1 VLKRGGNK
9 LNFINGNI
17 VSPKGFQ
24 ATGGFA
30 GIKKQKND
38 LCLVYSSVPCKA
50 AGMFTTNIVKAAP
63 VLWDQELV
71 NKGGAIHGL
80 VVNSG
85 NANACTGKQGI
96 EDNRLMAEAFAAQ
109 INAKPEEVL
118 ICSTGVI
125 GQPMPMDAVQKGIR
139 EISSGLGSSY
149 EDGILAAE
157 AIMTTDTFMKA
168 YAVQIELDGKT
179 VALGGMAK
187 GSGMI
192 HPNMATMLSFV
203 TTDVNITKELLQ
215 KALRDTVED
224 TYHMISVDDDT
235 STNDTVLVLANG
247 CAENPLISAEDERYH
262 KFVKAL
268 GEINRKL
275 AVDIARD
282 GEGASKL
289 IEATVTG
296 AVSKKDAVKLAKSI
310 ISSSLFKAAMF
321 GADANW
327 GRALCAMGYSGGSF
341 DPDKVSIAFRSGEKE
356 ILLMDVGNPVIFDE
370 ELALEILKNTHIYVD
385 ILLRDGDAT
394 ATAWGCDLTYDY
406 VKINGEYRS

>member
-1 VLKRGGNK
+1 
-9 LNFINGNI
+9 
-17 VSPKGFQ
+17 
-24 ATGGFA
+24 
-30 GIKKQKND
+30 
-38 LCLVYSSVPCKA
+38 
-50 AGMFTTNIVKAAP
+50 
-63 VLWDQELV
+63 
-71 NKGGAIHGL
+71 
-80 VVNSG
+80 
-85 NANACTGKQGI
+85 
-96 EDNRLMAEAFAAQ
+96 
-109 INAKPEEVL
+109 
-118 ICSTGVI
+118 
-125 GQPMPMDAVQKGIR
+125 
-139 EISSGLGSSY
+139 
-149 EDGILAAE
+149 
-157 AIMTTDTFMKA
+157 
-168 YAVQIELDGKT
+168 
-179 VALGGMAK
+179 
-187 GSGMI
+187 
-192 HPNMATMLSFV
+192 MATMLSFV

-247 CAENPLISAEDERYH
+247 CAENELISAEDEHYH